1 MVASNFLALAYT
13 NSLNSTQLEGLDR
26 GAYLGVALCYLG
38 LALALTSSWL
48 REKEKEKKSP
58 VSTAGGRARLFAFAF
73 FLTGAVSHI
82 CHAPGC
88 SDAPEALYLWQT
100 SADILHAIS
109 ALALLWLGRQWWG
122 QPLVA
127 APPLAGE
134 RQYLQLMQLA
144 IDSIPQTIFWK
155 DRNSVYQ
162 GCNQAFAKQA
172 GVATPADIV
181 GKTDSD
187 LAWKHSEAEFF
198 REVDRRLMESD
209 TPQYHIIEPLQNA
222 EGKETWVET
231 NKIPLH
237 DATGTVTGILG
248 TYEEITERKRSE
260 AERMRLWQVL
270 ESSLNEIYLFDAQTL
285 RFQYANT
292 GALRNL
298 GYSLETVRAMTLV
311 DIQTEIDYHEFRQ
324 KIAPLLRRERE
335 KLVFETAHQRADGSI
350 YPVEVH
356 LQLIERDG
364 ESVFLAI
371 IGDTSERKRTE
382 DALRERSEQLRLFV
396 EHTPAAVAMFDRQM
410 RYLAASRRWLSDLNL
425 GDRDII
431 GKSHYEIFPE
441 IPNSWKEIH
450 RKCLAGAVE
459 KCDEDPFPRADG
471 STDWVKWEIHP
482 WRTAKGEIGG
492 IIIAS
497 EVITKRKEAEE
508 ALRQSEER
516 FRLLVESVKDYAIL
530 LLDTTGNVISWN
542 AGAEKIKGYRA
553 SEILGQHFSR
563 FYTPADISAGKPERE
578 LLRAAQE
585 GRFEEE
591 GVRVRSDGSEFWA
604 NVIVTALRDESGQ
617 LRGFSKVTRDIT
629 ERKQAEEALK
639 QARDQLEKRV
649 GERTLELSR
658 ANALLKQEIEERTS
672 VGAALRE
679 SRERLQAILDNSP
692 AVIYLKDTAG
702 RYILANRQFETLH
715 QITPEQVQGKTDSDL
730 FPQEIAGALRAN
742 DRQVL
747 AARTPLKLEEVIP
760 QNDGASTYLS
770 TKFPLCD
777 DSGVPYAICG
787 ISTDI
792 THRVQ
797 AEEKLRLVTQAVES
811 AGDAIA
817 ILNPAGTEIYYHNR
831 AFSELLEHAALDS
844 FAARS
849 RRSNPLWLPF
859 ADKKAG
865 SEILE
870 TVIEGNSWSGEVRIC
885 SRSGRTLPAFFRADG
900 IKDDTGSMV
909 GLIAVFT
916 DITERK
922 QVEEKLEKLA
932 AERKAEADALNQ
944 QVLKLLSEIQ
954 GAAKGDLTVRAEIP
968 SGVLGAVA
976 DSFNF
981 LTGSLRR
988 AVTGIVELA
997 AQVTAATSSAIGN
1010 TEELAG
1016 LARSQA
1022 QQIEA
1027 ALQQIELLFS
1037 SIKEVSD
1044 VSGRA
1049 EQVAQQAS
1057 QTAAAGG
1064 VAVDRAVEG
1073 IGELRQTISETSKMM
1088 KRLSESSQ
1096 QIGKIVTSISQIA
1109 AQTNL
1114 LALNAT
1120 IEAARA
1126 GEQGLGF
1133 AVVADEVRKLA
1144 ERSADATEEIGEI
1157 VGTIQ
1162 EEIRRVT
1169 GRMDAGTQ
1177 EAVAGSKLAAE
1188 AKTHLI
1194 AIIEVSQ
1201 EMNSLVQNIT
1211 RAAQKQTVSA
1221 QEIASSMR
1229 QVSAISATTAHKA
1242 ERVTSSLNGLGVA
1255 VNQLQ
1260 SSVANFRS

>member
-1 MVASNFLALAYT
+1 MVAANLQALAYT
-13 NSLNSTQLEGLDR
+13 FSLNSTQLEGLDR
-26 GAYLGVALCYLG
+26 GAYLSVALCYLG

-48 REKEKEKKSP
+48 NRKEKEKKSP
-58 VSTAGGRARLFAFAF
+58 VSTAGGRARLLAFAF
-73 FLTGAVSHI
+73 FLTGAVSNI

-88 SDAPEALYLWQT
+88 KDAPEALYLWQT
-100 SADILHAIS
+100 TGDVLHAIS
-109 ALALLWLGRQWWG
+109 ALALLWFGRQWWG
-122 QPLVA
+122 QPQGA

-144 IDSIPQTIFWK
+144 INNIPQTIFWK

-222 EGKETWVET
+222 DGKETWVET

-248 TYEEITERKRSE
+248 TYEEITERKRAE
-260 AERMRLWQVL
+260 AERTRLWQVV

-298 GYSLETVRAMTLV
+298 GYSLEVMRAMTLV
-311 DIQTEIDYHEFRQ
+311 DIQPETDYHEFRQ
-324 KIAPLLRRERE
+324 RIAPLLRRERE
-335 KLVFETAHQRADGSI
+335 KLVFETAHQRADGSL

-396 EHTPAAVAMFDRQM
+396 DHTPAAVAMFDRQM

-425 GDRDII
+425 GDQDII

-459 KCDEDPFPRADG
+459 KCEEDPFLRADG

-497 EVITKRKEAEE
+497 EAITKRKQAEE

-553 SEILGQHFSR
+553 SEILGKHFSR

-578 LLRAAQE
+578 LLQAAQE

-604 NVIVTALRDESGQ
+604 NVIVNALRDESGQ

-629 ERKQAEEALK
+629 DRKQAQEALK

-649 GERTLELSR
+649 GERTTELSR
-658 ANALLKQEIEERTS
+658 SNALLKQEIEERTS

-702 RYILANRQFETLH
+702 RYILVNRQFETVC
-715 QITPEQVQGKTDSDL
+715 QMTPEQILGKTDSDL
-730 FPQEIAGALRAN
+730 FPEQIAGALRAS

-747 AARTPLKLEEVIP
+747 AGRTPLKLEEVIP
-760 QNDGASTYLS
+760 QNDGAHTYIS
-770 TKFPLCD
+770 IKFSLCD

-792 THRVQ
+792 TERKQ

-817 ILNPAGTEIYYHNR
+817 ILNPTGTEIYYHNR
-831 AFSELLEHAALDS
+831 AFSDLLEHTGGDS

-849 RRSNPLWLPF
+849 RRSNPVWLPL
-859 ADKKAG
+859 ADKNAG

-870 TVIEGNSWSGEVRIC
+870 TVMAGNSWSGEVGIR
-885 SRSGRTLPAFFRADG
+885 SRSGRTVPAFLRADG

-954 GAAKGDLTVRAEIP
+954 GAAKGDLTVRAEVP

-1010 TEELAG
+1010 TEELVG

-1027 ALQQIELLFS
+1027 TLQQIELLVN

-1049 EQVAQQAS
+1049 EKVAQQAS

-1177 EAVAGSKLAAE
+1177 EAVAGTKLAAE

-1242 ERVTSSLNGLGVA
+1242 ERVTSSLNGLAVA

>member
-1 MVASNFLALAYT
+1 MALAYT
-13 NSLNSTQLEGLDR
+13 FSVSSRQLQGLDR
-26 GAYLGVALCYLG
+26 GANALLALCYLG
-38 LALALTSSWL
+38 LALALTRL
-48 REKEKEKKSP
+48 RRKEKEKKS
-58 VSTAGGRARLFAFAF
+58 SAGTAGGSAPVFAFAF
-73 FLTGAVSHI
+73 FLTGAVSHL

-88 SDAPEALYLWQT
+88 SDAPEALDLWQT
-100 SADILHAIS
+100 SGDISHAIS
-109 ALALLWLGRQWWG
+109 ALALLPFGRQWWG
-122 QPLVA
+122 QGA
-127 APPLAGE
+127 APPKAGQT
-134 RQYLQLMQLA
+134 QYLQLMQLA

-155 DRNSVYQ
+155 DRNLVYQ
-162 GCNQAFAKQA
+162 GCNQAFAQQA
-172 GVATPADIV
+172 GVASPADIV
-181 GKTDSD
+181 GKTDYD

-198 REVDRRLMESD
+198 RDADRRVIESE
-209 TPQYHIIEPLQNA
+209 TPEYQIIEPLKNA
-222 EGKETWVET
+222 AGKETWVET

-260 AERMRLWQVL
+260 AERMRLWQVV

-285 RFQYANT
+285 RFQYVNT
-292 GALRNL
+292 GAAHNL
-298 GYSLETVRAMTLV
+298 GYSLEVMRAMTLV
-311 DIQTEIDYHEFRQ
+311 DIQPEIDYHEFRQ
-324 KIAPLLRRERE
+324 IIAPLLRRERE
-335 KLVFETAHQRADGSI
+335 KLVFESAHQRADGSI

-364 ESVFLAI
+364 ESVFLGI
-371 IGDTSERKRTE
+371 IRDTSERKRTE
-382 DALRERSEQLRLFV
+382 DALRERSEQLHLFV

-410 RYLAASRRWLSDLNL
+410 RYLAASRRWLADLNL
-425 GDRDII
+425 AEGDII

-441 IPNSWKEIH
+441 ISNQWKEIH

-497 EVITKRKEAEE
+497 EVITKRKQAEE

-563 FYTPADISAGKPERE
+563 FYTRADIAAGKPERE
-578 LLRAAQE
+578 LLLAAQE

-591 GVRVRSDGSEFWA
+591 AIRVRADGSEFWA

-629 ERKQAEEALK
+629 ERKQAEVALK

-649 GERTLELSR
+649 EERTLELSR

-672 VGAALRE
+672 VAAALRE

-702 RYILANRQFETLH
+702 RYILANRQFETVCH
-715 QITPEQVQGKTDSDL
+715 MPPEQILGKTDSDL
-730 FPQEIAGALRAN
+730 FPQEIAEVLRAN

-747 AARTPLKLEEVIP
+747 AGRTPLKLEEVML
-760 QNDGASTYLS
+760 QDGGTHTYLS
-770 TKFPLCD
+770 IKFPLCD

-792 THRVQ
+792 THRAQ

-859 ADKKAG
+859 ADKNAG

-870 TVIEGNSWSGEVRIC
+870 TVIAGNSWSGEVGIR
-885 SRSGRTLPAFFRADG
+885 SRSGRTLPAFFRADS
-900 IKDDTGSMV
+900 IQDDTGSMV

-916 DITERK
+916 DITVSDSGASALRK

-954 GAAKGDLTVRAEIP
+954 GAAKGDLTVRAEVP
-968 SGVLGAVA
+968 SGVLGAIA

-981 LTGSLRR
+981 LTDSLRR

-1016 LARSQA
+1016 LARNQA

-1027 ALQQIELLFS
+1027 ALQQIELLVS

-1044 VSGRA
+1044 VSSRA

-1057 QTAAAGG
+1057 QTATAGG

-1073 IGELRQTISETSKMM
+1073 ISELRHTISETSKMM

-1133 AVVADEVRKLA
+1133 AVVAEEVRKLA
-1144 ERSADATEEIGEI
+1144 ERSAEATEEIGEI

-1169 GRMDAGTQ
+1169 ARMDAGTQ

-1201 EMNSLVQNIT
+1201 EMNALVQNIT
-1211 RAAQKQTVSA
+1211 RAAEKQTVSA
-1221 QEIASSMR
+1221 QEIAGSMR

-1242 ERVTSSLNGLGVA
+1242 ERVTFSLDGLAVA